1 MENTGNDRKT
11 KNMNVLIFIM
21 FCALKVKD
29 SKANSSETTTNLEC
43 ETWKNEHIFLAQDV
57 HFYNKTFAF
66 VKIQI
71 FTLF

>member
-1 MENTGNDRKT
+1 
-11 KNMNVLIFIM
+11 M